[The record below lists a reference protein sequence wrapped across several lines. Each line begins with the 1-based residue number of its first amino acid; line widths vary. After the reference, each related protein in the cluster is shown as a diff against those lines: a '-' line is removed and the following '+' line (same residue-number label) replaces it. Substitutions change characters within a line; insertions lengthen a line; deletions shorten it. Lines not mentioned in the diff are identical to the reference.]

1 MIRSAWVSRIAD
13 VFKGSR
19 LSQNTGQKIISLLFA
34 ILFWLYVMDQVNP
47 EMIKELENIK
57 VELLNMPSVTQSGL
71 VIMNEEEYFVNVTV
85 KGRRNDLF
93 DVTNE
98 DIRVT
103 ADLTGYGK
111 GDVSVPLETR
121 TFNGSFIVDDLSQK
135 EIKLFLDK
143 VVEISKPVN
152 LDVVGETKN
161 GYVKGE
167 LEYEPQEISVRGPES
182 FVNTVAMIYG
192 EMKIDGTTNDLS
204 KEIPVKPVDND
215 GNVVG
220 GVTLGRDYIRAS
232 IGVSKLKTLSLNER
246 ITGQAASGYEIV
258 KIQINPAAVT
268 VRGSEAAV
276 DVLDRL
282 YTMPIDIS
290 GIMSTADVE
299 VQLDLPEDI
308 TAPYLNIPAIATVYV
323 EAYETKVFE
332 VPASSIEIMDMNDEF
347 IVTQNDISGVVKVSI
362 RDIESVMKNIDES
375 SISLSFDGSNLKP
388 GIGSEVVV
396 NAVPSTSVRSIEVD
410 SSTVRIPVRLKSLI
424 NDLDETETPESSTNE
439 PTSENSDD
447 AVNTDNTSN
456 PEANGNDNKDSDVID
471 DNAESESEGNLE
483 E

>member
-290 GIMSTADVE
+290 GIMSTA
-299 VQLDLPEDI
+299 
-308 TAPYLNIPAIATVYV
+308 T
-323 EAYETKVFE
+323 
-332 VPASSIEIMDMNDEF
+332 
-347 IVTQNDISGVVKVSI
+347 
-362 RDIESVMKNIDES
+362 
-375 SISLSFDGSNLKP
+375 
-388 GIGSEVVV
+388 
-396 NAVPSTSVRSIEVD
+396 
-410 SSTVRIPVRLKSLI
+410 
-424 NDLDETETPESSTNE
+424 
-439 PTSENSDD
+439 
-447 AVNTDNTSN
+447 
-456 PEANGNDNKDSDVID
+456 
-471 DNAESESEGNLE
+471 
-483 E
+483 